1 MLQAFEHPDVPVD
14 VKIAR
19 ARILS
24 GMNLVQACMH
34 LCSFYVSG
42 FMFLYVRVYMHML
55 MSNWVTHCLL
65 GARGGQ
71 CNGGQKVGERG

>member
-1 MLQAFEHPDVPVD
+1 MFMLQAFEHPDVPVD

-55 MSNWVTHCLL
+55 MSNWVDPLPTW
-65 GARGGQ
+65 RTRWS
-71 CNGGQKVGERG
+71 V